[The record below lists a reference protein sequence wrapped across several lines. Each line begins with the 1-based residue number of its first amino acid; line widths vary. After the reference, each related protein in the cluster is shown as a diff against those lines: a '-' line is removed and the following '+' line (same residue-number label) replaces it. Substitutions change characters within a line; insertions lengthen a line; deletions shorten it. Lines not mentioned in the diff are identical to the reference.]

1 MAAIFQDGG
10 HYVIFLTLLVY
21 LWIFLYDFE
30 DELFLTFFTS
40 FFFIKKISHGKKSKM
55 AAIFQ
60 DGGHWND
67 IFGLFKYISGSS
79 YPDLEDIKTVF
90 YIFENSGFNS
100 DTRRHPKSANLC
112 TKKPHHPNYKTHKKK
127 PAENNIFLF
136 Q

>member
-10 HYVIFLTLLVY
+10 HRNV
-21 LWIFLYDFE
+21 
-30 DELFLTFFTS
+30 
-40 FFFIKKISHGKKSKM
+40 
-55 AAIFQ
+55 
-60 DGGHWND
+60 

-112 TKKPHHPNYKTHKKK
+112 TKNPTTQTIKHTKKTQPKT
-127 PAENNIFLF
+127 IFSYFNDFFFAKVCAL
-136 Q
+136 